1 MTGTG
6 EQQKYWGKGRQSVAH
21 GKKEGLSD
29 ETFWGHC
36 EVTFG
41 SLYEGV
47 PMSGKES
54 LPEGMEQILSRLA
67 APFDAYDIETA
78 GQMQSDYHARRI

>member
-1 MTGTG
+1 
-6 EQQKYWGKGRQSVAH
+6 
-21 GKKEGLSD
+21 
-29 ETFWGHC
+29 
-36 EVTFG
+36 
-41 SLYEGV
+41 
-47 PMSGKES
+47 MSGEES